1 MSFFPL
7 GYKLTREDTH
17 ARTTG
22 ATRIIAVSTRA
33 TDVDHR
39 NIPIEESYH
48 RRYNRRYLTGH
59 VVPPEQ
65 HVKAILNKLD
75 KRLDS

>member
-39 NIPIEESYH
+39 SIPVGESYH

-59 VVPPEQ
+59 IVLPEQ
-65 HVKAILNKLD
+65 HVKAILNKSD
-75 KRLDS
+75 KGVDF